1 MVLFG
6 AFFVCFFLT
15 SDSLI
20 PSFLMSNVSESL
32 RSLTKN
38 EWCKRFAQVPHQK
51 WAIMSKSLRSLTK
64 NERIARFLERIA
76 HLLIFSQKTS
86 DSLRNPMKN
95 SQPCNFR
102 PKAYTVKRITWC
114 RKQQWIREKLSERE
128 SINAKWNQETQTKWS
143 HMKSCTSKSKFK

>member
-1 MVLFG
+1 M
-6 AFFVCFFLT
+6 

-38 EWCKRFAQVPHQK
+38 E
-51 WAIMSKSLRSLTK
+51 
-64 NERIARFLERIA
+64 RIARFFERIA

-102 PKAYTVKRITWC
+102 PKAFNVKRITWC

-128 SINAKWNQETQTKWS
+128 SINAK
-143 HMKSCTSKSKFK
+143 